1 VESCSGTADRCRE
14 TVQRNMDSNIDFG
27 SLVREDL
34 TNYGG
39 ASNLAFNE
47 KVKALQNAG
56 QEIYHFAFGQSPFPV
71 PQPFVKHL
79 KETAEINDYLSVA
92 GLLELR
98 EEIVE
103 FHKEWDGASLSVDS
117 LIVGPGS
124 KELIYLTMAVFKGQI
139 WLPAPAW
146 TTYKPQACLA
156 GHKARTISQ
165 PAHQKWKLRAGD
177 VETAVKDIEGPHL
190 MVLTNPGNP
199 SGCAY
204 SREELEALT
213 TVFRKYKVIVLSDE
227 IYARLNYEDNHVC
240 MSNIYPEGTILT
252 SGFSKWSS
260 AGGWRLGYAHFPD
273 SLQSL
278 KKGVLSGA
286 SHTYSCAPANIQH
299 AVARALKQDK
309 EELRNYILAARTIL
323 SVVAKYCQ
331 NELALVGVEG
341 HAGKAG
347 YYFMP
352 DFSNI
357 RSKMAEAGIKT
368 GQAMC
373 DDMLKSANVAL
384 MPSSSF
390 LLSEDDLSV
399 RFCYVIF
406 DGAKCMKEREALG
419 DNHIL
424 GDAFVKEFCP
434 ELVRGV
440 QSLCKWVNEWK
451 KQ

>member
-1 VESCSGTADRCRE
+1 MES
-14 TVQRNMDSNIDFG
+14 NLDFG
-27 SLVREDL
+27 PLIREDL
-34 TNYGG
+34 ANYGG

-47 KVKALQNAG
+47 KVKSLQKAG
-56 QEIYHFAFGQSPFPV
+56 HEIYHFAFGQSPFPV
-71 PQPFVKHL
+71 PTPFVRHL
-79 KETAEINDYLSVA
+79 KETAGINDYLSVA
-92 GLLELR
+92 GLMELR

-103 FHKEWDGASLSVDS
+103 FHKEWDDVSLSVDS

-124 KELIYLTMAVFKGQI
+124 KELIYLTMAVFRGQI

-156 GHKARTISQ
+156 GHQPRVISQ
-165 PAHQKWKLRAGD
+165 PAQQKWKLRAED
-177 VETAVKDIEGPHL
+177 VESAVKDIEGPHL
-190 MVLTNPGNP
+190 MILTNPGNP

-204 SREELEALT
+204 SLEELEALA
-213 TVFRKYKVIVLSDE
+213 TVCRKYRVIVLSDE
-227 IYARLNYEDNHVC
+227 IYARLNYEGKHVC
-240 MSNIYPEGTILT
+240 MSKIYPEGTILT

-278 KKGVLSGA
+278 KKAVLSGA

-309 EELRNYILAARTIL
+309 EELQKYIIGARTVL
-323 SVVAKYCQ
+323 HAVANYCQ
-331 NELALVGVEG
+331 TQLESVGVEG
-341 HAGKAG
+341 HVGKAG

-357 RSKMAEAGIKT
+357 RSEMANAGIKT

-373 DDMLKSANVAL
+373 DEMLKSANVAL

-406 DGAKCMKEREALG
+406 DGAKCMKELDVLG
-419 DNHIL
+419 DNNII
-424 GDAFVKEFCP
+424 GDDFVEKFCP

-440 QSLCKWVNEWK
+440 QNICEWVNRWK